1 MKVRES
7 ALRLKRFDAEEKSQ
21 KVASLEQM
29 IREFEQMA
37 SDLERQV
44 EAEEERTGIRD
55 ASHFAY
61 STFARSAAQRRD
73 KLVASIADLQEKLDM
88 AAAERDEALAE
99 LDQAD
104 AVHQRDDERMRLRN
118 ESADVVAAR

>member
-7 ALRLKRFDAEEKSQ
+7 ALRLKRFDAEEKTQ

-37 SDLERQV
+37 TDLERQV

-55 ASHFAY
+55 AAHFAY

-73 KLVASIADLQEKLDM
+73 KLMASIADLQDKLDI
-88 AAAERDEALAE
+88 AAVERDEAVAE

-104 AVHQRDDERMRLRN
+104 AVHQRDDDRLRARG
-118 ESADVVAAR
+118 ETADVAAVR